1 MTRFTIAV
9 AVLVTACGHGTSP
22 PEDHAGHAPQAAPVS
37 AAHAGHGASAD
48 GGTPEGYAPV
58 TLDPA
63 QAAALGLATAA
74 VEERDFTKQL
84 RTTGVIALDE
94 TRTAH
99 VHPKVRGWIDGIQV
113 NFVGKSVMPGQP
125 LCSIYSQEVFAAE
138 TEFLSILD
146 RARGGSIPT
155 GEFADAEK
163 SAQSQLALAARRRLA
178 LWDVPKEE
186 IARLEATREV
196 RRTFPLLAPRGG
208 IVVAKQAIEGMY
220 VDPSV
225 ELYTL
230 SDLAKVWALADVYE
244 ADAPYVTMGAHARLE
259 VEGRGDPIDAVV
271 SFVPP
276 TVDESTR
283 TLKVRFVLDNKDRK
297 LRPGAFAS
305 LTMDLAIGRGLAV
318 PESAVIR
325 TGPRTIVFVAHGD
338 PPEHLMPR
346 EIQIGPLVGDA
357 YRVTSGLEAGERVAT
372 GAQFLIDSE
381 SRLRASSSQGGHA
394 GHAGHVH

>member
-1 MTRFTIAV
+1 MKRAMIV
-9 AVLVTACGHGTSP
+9 AIVFLSACARGTASP
-22 PEDHAGHAPQAAPVS
+22 DDHAGHAPPQPAPAAE
-37 AAHAGHGASAD
+37 HAGHAAAD
-48 GGTPEGYAPV
+48 GGLPAGYAPITV
-58 TLDPA
+58 DPTRLG
-63 QAAALGLATAA
+63 ALGLAVAA

-99 VHPKVRGWIDGIQV
+99 VHPKVRGWIDGIRV
-113 NFVGKSVMPGQP
+113 NFVGKSVGAGQP
-125 LCSIYSQEVFAAE
+125 LCSIYSQEVYAAE
-138 TEFLSILD
+138 AEFLSILD
-146 RARGGSIPT
+146 RARAGNPT
-155 GEFADAEK
+155 GEFAAAEK
-163 SAQSQLALAARRRLA
+163 SAQSQLMEAARRRLA
-178 LWDVPKEE
+178 LWDVPSDE
-186 IARLEATREV
+186 IARLESTREA

-208 IVVAKQAIEGMY
+208 VVVAKQAIEGMY

-230 SDLAKVWALADVYE
+230 SDLSKVWALADVYE
-244 ADAPYVTMGAHARLE
+244 AEAPYVNVGSHAQLTIEGVGA
-259 VEGRGDPIDAVV
+259 PIDAVV
-271 SFVPP
+271 GFVPP
-276 TVDESTR
+276 TVDEATR

-325 TGPRTIVFVAHGD
+325 TGPRTIVFVAHGN
-338 PPEHLMPR
+338 PPEHLIPR

-357 YRVTSGLEAGERVAT
+357 YRVTAGLEAGERVAV

-381 SRLRASSSQGGHA
+381 SRLRASAATGGGHA
-394 GHAGHVH
+394 GHGH